1 MAIVEVSIVPLGLP
15 TTSLSPYVAR
25 ALEILQQS
33 QLRYELTAMGTII
46 SGDLDQIWPVLRC
59 MHESCFE
66 KAEVA
71 RVLTQIKV
79 DDRRDR
85 LASPAQKVRSVLDK
99 LVHPEDAGGREADTV
114 AEQLP

>member
-25 ALEILQQS
+25 ALEVLRQS

-46 SGDLDQIWPVLRC
+46 SGDLDEIWPVLRR

-66 KAEVA
+66 KAEVV

-99 LVHPEDAGGREADTV
+99 LVRSDKPGEREHGTAEPE
-114 AEQLP
+114 P